1 MCKLQVERKEKAIT
15 IKMLKRRIAQK
26 DEEAQILW
34 NQVIIRKLNDN
45 FIFIY
50 FIG

>member
-1 MCKLQVERKEKAIT
+1 MCKLQVERKEKDIY

-26 DEEAQILW
+26 DGEAQILC
-34 NQVIIRKLNDN
+34 NEVIICKLNDN

>member
-1 MCKLQVERKEKAIT
+1 MCKLQVERKEKVIN

-26 DEEAQILW
+26 DEEAQILC
-34 NQVIIRKLNDN
+34 NQVIICKLNDN